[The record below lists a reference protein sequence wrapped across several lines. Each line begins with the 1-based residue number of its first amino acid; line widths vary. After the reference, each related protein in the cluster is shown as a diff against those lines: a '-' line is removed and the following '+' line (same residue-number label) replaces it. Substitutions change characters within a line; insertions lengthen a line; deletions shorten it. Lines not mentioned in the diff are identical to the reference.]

1 MKKFF
6 ALLVIL
12 LAVAGYAYAVGM
24 DNYYYTTVDQI
35 FDAVNPGA
43 YGSYKCDNSSTETF
57 KDYENKMRTRKIEN
71 ICDVTRLK
79 SGTKKYRECGLS
91 TAEIIRRI
99 KTGKC
104 TFKKDTSVMY
114 KCQKGYTICNVAKY
128 ADGTASASCGTQY
141 KDDSVGY
148 DFNKT
153 GEDVQ
158 EILRTWWCT
167 TKF

>member
-6 ALLVIL
+6 TLLVIL
-12 LAVAGYAYAVGM
+12 LAVAGSAYAVGM

-43 YGSYKCDNSSTETF
+43 YGSYKCVNTTTETF
-57 KDYENKMRTRKIEN
+57 KDYENKMRTRKIEKT
-71 ICDVTRLK
+71 CDVVRLK
-79 SGTKKYRECGLS
+79 TGTKIYGNCGLG

-99 KTGKC
+99 KAGKC
-104 TFKKDTSVMY
+104 TFEKDTSVIY
-114 KCQKGYTICNVAKY
+114 KCQKGYSICRVAKY
-128 ADGTASASCGTQY
+128 ADGTANASCDTKY
-141 KDDSVGY
+141 KDGSVQTEL
-148 DFNKT
+148 NKT